1 LSTDSL
7 LVVGILHAFLWRL
20 GGLLLA
26 VTGYLIATAA
36 CALILLVIGPPLIFV
51 PRGKRERYAIWSNVL
66 VSKMVLHLLCGARV
80 RAEGSSHIPKNTAY
94 LVVANHRS
102 WVDIPLVI
110 ATSRTQGISKLLV
123 FFMPFVGQIGYLAG
137 AVYFHRYRDSAR
149 KRALHSAMYL
159 LERGVPMHVYPEGTR
174 TRDGEIREEV
184 RLGLVMAC
192 WEAGIPCVPA
202 ALLGT
207 EKTLPVKGF
216 FLRPFQTLHIH
227 FLPPIEPSQYG
238 TAIEFSEA
246 AWGQVAAEVNAM
258 RQAQSGQKAD

>member
-1 LSTDSL
+1 M
-7 LVVGILHAFLWRL
+7 
-20 GGLLLA
+20 LA
-26 VTGYLIATAA
+26 VSGYIITTVV
-36 CALILLVIGPPLIFV
+36 CAVILVIIGPPLMCL

-66 VSKMVLHLLCGARV
+66 VSRMVLHLLCGARV
-80 RAEGSSHIPKNTAY
+80 RTVGGSNIPRDRAY

-123 FFMPFVGQIGYLAG
+123 FFMPFLGQIGYLAG
-137 AVYFHRYRDSAR
+137 AVYFHRFRNPSR
-149 KRALHSAMYL
+149 KRALNSAMHL
-159 LERGVPMHVYPEGTR
+159 LERGVPLHVYPEGTR
-174 TRDGEIREEV
+174 TRDGEIRDRV

-192 WEAGIPCVPA
+192 WEVGVPCVPA

-227 FLPPIEPSQYG
+227 FMKAVEPSDYA
-238 TAIEFSEA
+238 TALAFAEA
-246 AWGQVAAEVNAM
+246 VWSGVTEEVASMHREEASLDRA
-258 RQAQSGQKAD
+258 